1 MVPKQG
7 SCGSGCARQIQRDH
21 EMTPAQRYE
30 AAKRAWIAAHPE
42 ATPEQYQAAMR
53 ELARKAGL

>member
-1 MVPKQG
+1 MSP
-7 SCGSGCARQIQRDH
+7 S
-21 EMTPAQRYE
+21 QRYE
-30 AAKRAWIAAHPE
+30 AAKLVWIASHPE